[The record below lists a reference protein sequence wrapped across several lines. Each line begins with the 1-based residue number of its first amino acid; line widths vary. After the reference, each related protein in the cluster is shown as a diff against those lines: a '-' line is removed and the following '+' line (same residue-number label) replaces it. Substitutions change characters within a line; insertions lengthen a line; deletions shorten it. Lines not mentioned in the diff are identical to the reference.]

1 MAGSIVLTVGTM
13 IGGSV
18 LSDLL
23 ASDDFA
29 KLNEAISRMDRTE
42 LAGLSLMKF
51 LCAA

>member
-1 MAGSIVLTVGTM
+1 MAYQLAIAAIST

-29 KLNEAISRMDRTE
+29 KLNEGISRMDRTE